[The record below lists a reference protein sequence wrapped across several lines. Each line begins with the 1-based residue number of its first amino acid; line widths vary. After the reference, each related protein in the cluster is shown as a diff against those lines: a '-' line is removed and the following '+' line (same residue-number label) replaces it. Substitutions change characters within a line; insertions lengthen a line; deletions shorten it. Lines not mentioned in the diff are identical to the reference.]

1 MLLLSHTEDGNV
13 NANLDN
19 PESNLGYLQALQ
31 FSIGQILFKLLI
43 EERRER
49 IKKKIKKNKKGRDWE
64 SAFPDRLWHVSICS
78 YSIKWPSLS
87 SPIGAHD
94 GTSFIT
100 VSAVLL

>member
-49 IKKKIKKNKKGRDWE
+49 IKK
-64 SAFPDRLWHVSICS
+64 
-78 YSIKWPSLS
+78 
-87 SPIGAHD
+87 
-94 GTSFIT
+94 
-100 VSAVLL
+100 